1 MDFNDNAQIKLAYEF
16 VQYTNKNIFLT
27 GKAGT
32 GKTTFLN
39 NLKNHTFKRMIVT
52 APTGVAAINAGGVTL
67 HSFFQLPFSPFV
79 PEEASQNPD
88 NNIDYNKTS
97 SSQLFKLRKN
107 KIKIIK
113 SLDLLVID
121 EISMVRADLLD
132 AVDAV
137 LRRYRNN
144 DKPFGGVQLLMIGD
158 LHQLSPV
165 IKEAEWSL
173 VRDYYN
179 TVYFFSSNALKKTD
193 FITIELKKIY
203 RQEDEDFIRIL
214 GEVRDN
220 KLCKESLDILN
231 SRYNKDFDP
240 DEDEGYITL
249 TTHNATALEINNRKH
264 EKINAKIHKFKA
276 VIKGD
281 FPEFIYPTHEILE
294 LKPGAQVMFI
304 KNDSSPDKVYY
315 NGKIGKIT
323 KIEDDIIFVKCKGD
337 KYDIAVTPEIWENIK
352 YKFDEKSKAINEE
365 LAGSFEQYPLKL
377 AWAITVH
384 KSQGLTFDKAVID
397 LNAAFAFGQVYVA
410 LSRCR
415 NLAGMVLL
423 SKISGYNIKTDNTIE
438 GFTSETR
445 HNQPDNNALEV
456 SKKDYQKKL
465 ILELF
470 DFSDIRKSF
479 FYIRKIVKENIGSFD
494 IANLEKLEQIKESA
508 TEQVFKISE
517 KFEKQLQNLF
527 RKDTIPQEDQT
538 IQERI
543 AKASKYFAEK
553 LNENYLEPF
562 SALNFDP
569 DNKELNNTI
578 SDAVERFELRLY
590 TKSQCLQ
597 NVNNGFDSTKYI
609 KCIADSEL
617 DFKPK
622 LNRKTP
628 VVRIYDSAEGPES
641 LHKTLNAWRKS
652 LAEDEGVPVF
662 MVLAQKSLKQLVEYL
677 PASPKELAKISG
689 FGKVKLQKYG
699 ADILDII
706 NDYCLENG
714 IEREVMDFYDFDVE
728 TIKPKKKSKNQTEKV
743 KKEPKKKSHLISYEM
758 FCEGKDI
765 KTIAQER
772 NFAESTILGHL
783 TQYVA
788 EGKIDPEQLISKDTL
803 NDIRKLMKDNPGVVM
818 LKDLHEVSGGKFS
831 YPDLRLV
838 VTLEL
843 SEKVKED

>member
-1 MDFNDNAQIKLAYEF
+1 MDFKDNTQIKLAYEF

-39 NLKNHTFKRMIVT
+39 NLKLHTHKRMIVT
-52 APTGVAAINAGGVTL
+52 APTGVAAINAGGVTI

-79 PEEASQNPD
+79 PEEAVQNPSI
-88 NNIDYNKTS
+88 NIDYNRTS
-97 SSQLFKLRKN
+97 SSQIFKLRKN

-132 AVDAV
+132 AIDSV

-165 IKEAEWSL
+165 IKEEEWGL
-173 VRDYYN
+173 VRDYYK

-203 RQEDEDFIRIL
+203 RQEDEQFIQIL

-220 KLCKESLDILN
+220 KLSKQSLDILN
-231 SRYNKDFDP
+231 SRYDKDFDP
-240 DEDEGYITL
+240 DEGEGYITL

-264 EKINAKIHKFKA
+264 EKLKAKIYKFKA

-281 FPEFIYPTHEILE
+281 FPEFIFPTLEILE

-304 KNDSSPDKVYY
+304 KNDSAQEKLYY

-323 KIEDDIIFVKCKGD
+323 KIYDDIIFVKCAGD
-337 KYDIAVTPEIWENIK
+337 KNEIAVTPEIWENIK
-352 YKFDEKSKAINEE
+352 YKFDEKTKNIDEE
-365 LAGSFEQYPLKL
+365 VAGSFEQYPLKL

-397 LNAAFAFGQVYVA
+397 INSAFAFGQVYVA

-415 NLAGMVLL
+415 SLQGMVLL
-423 SKISGYNIKTDNTIE
+423 SKFSAYNIKTDNTIE
-438 GFTSETR
+438 GFTEESR
-445 HNQPDNNALEV
+445 QNQPDNQALSL
-456 SKKDYQKKL
+456 SKKEFQQKL

-470 DFSDIRKSF
+470 DFTDIRKTF

-494 IANLEKLEQIKESA
+494 IATLEKLEEVKNNSAEQI
-508 TEQVFKISE
+508 FKISE
-517 KFEKQLQNLF
+517 RFENQLTKFFQNN
-527 RKDTIPQEDQT
+527 TEPQDDPI

-543 AKASKYFAEK
+543 IKACGYFIDK
-553 LNENYLEPF
+553 LEEIYYETF
-562 SALNFDP
+562 RQLNFDP
-569 DNKELNNTI
+569 DNKELNNSI
-578 SDAVERFELRLY
+578 SDAVEKFELLLV
-590 TKSQCLQ
+590 TKTNCLNQ
-597 NVNNGFDSTKYI
+597 AKDGFDTI
-609 KCIADSEL
+609 KHIKSIADSEL

-622 LNRKTP
+622 FNRQTP
-628 VVRIYDSAEGPES
+628 SIKVYEPSEGIKD
-641 LHKTLNAWRKS
+641 LFKILNAWRKS
-652 LAEDEGVPVF
+652 VAEDESVPVF
-662 MVLAQKSLKQLVEYL
+662 MVLPQKSLKELVEFL
-677 PASPKELAKISG
+677 PATTKQLANISG
-689 FGKVKLQKYG
+689 FGKVKLNKYG
-699 ADILDII
+699 SDILDII
-706 NDYCLENG
+706 NDFCVENG
-714 IEREVMDFYDFDVE
+714 IEREIINYDDFNIE
-728 TIKPKKKSKNQTEKV
+728 TGRVQKSTRNNTEKE

-765 KTIAQER
+765 QTIAQER
-772 NFAESTILGHL
+772 NFTESTIIGHL
-783 TQYVA
+783 TKYAA
-788 EGKIDPEQLISKDTL
+788 EGKIDPEQLITKNTYL
-803 NDIRKLMKDNPGVVM
+803 AIQKLLQENPGMVM
-818 LKDLHEVSGGKFS
+818 LKDLYDISDGKFS
-831 YPDLRLV
+831 YQDLRLV
-838 VTLEL
+838 VTLHL
-843 SEKVKED
+843 SEKEN